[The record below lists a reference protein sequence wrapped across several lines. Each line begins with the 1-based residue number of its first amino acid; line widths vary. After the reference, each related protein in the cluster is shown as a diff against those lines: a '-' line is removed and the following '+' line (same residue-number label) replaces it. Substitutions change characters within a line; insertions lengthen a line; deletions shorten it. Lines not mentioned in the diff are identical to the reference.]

1 PTAQPAA
8 CGAARPPRARP
19 GHLPR
24 GPATCHAARPRRAQP
39 VRLPRSRAK
48 RFPAPHKYGYH
59 AIFRARR
66 RAPQIIA
73 DTDQEN
79 CQKRGAAANRY
90 AGMQNGPVTAGGDGP
105 GQGVMGV
112 CWSGSLVVCGDG
124 DGYAECFELADV
136 VADLLVLAGAVAVVV
151 LAEVAVAGPGVG
163 EQVPD
168 DDHDGAGDGGLG
180 DGLAA
185 AAGYAPVPFAEEGV

>member
-1 PTAQPAA
+1 MLRLDEARLDEAERATDGRGLPEISDLSRLAA
-8 CGAARPPRARP
+8 
-19 GHLPR
+19 L
-24 GPATCHAARPRRAQP
+24 
-39 VRLPRSRAK
+39 SEM
-48 RFPAPHKYGYH
+48 
-59 AIFRARR
+59 
-66 RAPQIIA
+66 IA

-151 LAEVAVAGPGVG
+151 LAEVAVAGPGV
-163 EQVPD
+163 
-168 DDHDGAGDGGLG
+168 
-180 DGLAA
+180 
-185 AAGYAPVPFAEEGV
+185 